1 MWDWRNGAAWLKPC
15 VTDGQNPRDQ
25 ITRGRRSKH
34 RQSNCIF
41 CLPFILS
48 GSPNECWIHTCD
60 QRRMRPNEALASV
73 KFWRISPIIFI
84 LHKRSSDI
92 FNASWYYKEFSNSV
106 NTLWKNYHII
116 DLKGLRTLTQ
126 IFFEQILI
134 KTIGEVNGH
143 PDYVACFWLL
153 LFKFHLNLLEKKLP
167 KCPENA
173 ANRISER
180 LKFKISRGGE
190 ACPWTPLATPA
201 CLGWPF
207 GLATALVTH
216 A

>member
-1 MWDWRNGAAWLKPC
+1 MIVIIIIIIIIMKIYGETGCYIYNTMKYKRATTIAYEIDKAWLLKAC
-15 VTDGQNPRDQ
+15 LSNYL
-25 ITRGRRSKH
+25 H
-34 RQSNCIF
+34 RAVAS
-41 CLPFILS
+41 
-48 GSPNECWIHTCD
+48 
-60 QRRMRPNEALASV
+60 MRPTEALASV

-106 NTLWKNYHII
+106 NILWKNYHII

-153 LFKFHLNLLEKKLP
+153 LFKFHLN
-167 KCPENA
+167 
-173 ANRISER
+173 
-180 LKFKISRGGE
+180 
-190 ACPWTPLATPA
+190 
-201 CLGWPF
+201 
-207 GLATALVTH
+207 
-216 A
+216 